1 MEKGHYFKEEKM
13 KRLIIFFLILFI
25 IPMGLLHSQ
34 ETNNNN
40 YKDNIIKFGGNSEY
54 TGTFEKDIVI
64 IGGKISLKGK
74 IKGDIIGIWST
85 VEIKDNSTV
94 NGDIVLISSKL
105 KKANSVKIRGAITK
119 LGSVK
124 EIKKFAKLNIS
135 KSSSEMTFSLLL
147 SFFFW
152 YVFILVVY
160 ALIPDQI
167 ESIANNIKEK
177 IGKSF
182 GFGILF
188 YLIIIFLILI
198 FAILSLFLIGIPF
211 LILMALLIL
220 ILKGIGRASMSFIF
234 GYSFSKSIKLENL
247 PSALILAM
255 GLIIITLIKSIPFLG
270 GLLLIILDSIS
281 FGAIFLYKC
290 KKC

>member
-1 MEKGHYFKEEKM
+1 M

-25 IPMGLLHSQ
+25 IPMGFLYSQ
-34 ETNNNN
+34 KSNN

-64 IGGKISLKGK
+64 IGGKISLKGE
-74 IKGDIIGIWST
+74 IKGDVIGMWATI
-85 VEIKDNSTV
+85 EIKDKSIV
-94 NGDIVLISSKL
+94 HGDIILISSKL
-105 KKANSVKIRGAITK
+105 KKENSVKIRGAITK

-124 EIKKFAKLNIS
+124 EIKKFTKLNIS
-135 KSSSEMTFSLLL
+135 KSSSEITFSLLL

-167 ESIANNIKEK
+167 ESMAKNIKEK
-177 IGKSF
+177 TGKSL
-182 GFGILF
+182 GFGILIYF
-188 YLIIIFLILI
+188 TIIFLILI

-220 ILKGIGRASMSFIF
+220 ILKGIGRASMSYIF

-247 PSALILAM
+247 PTALILAI
-255 GLIIITLIKSIPFLG
+255 GLIIITLIKSIPILG
-270 GLLLIILDSIS
+270 GLLLILLDSIS
-281 FGAIFLYKC
+281 FGAIFLFKC